1 MPAALPLLDHG
12 GQARCGRQLTADHLV
27 GGPDQAT
34 GELCPRPAPGF
45 TFGTQH
51 RTEILGHRV
60 HQSARGGASRYGDLA
75 LTLLEDGPDELRAA
89 LQKQAE
95 IEEEAAAVL
104 TLGHRD
110 EHTLT
115 ASCPSYEKPAT

>member
-1 MPAALPLLDHG
+1 VHAETIEDL
-12 GQARCGRQLTADHLV
+12 Q
-27 GGPDQAT
+27 
-34 GELCPRPAPGF
+34 EKWPGWKIW
-45 TFGTQH
+45 
-51 RTEILGHRV
+51 RTETMWNATR
-60 HQSARGGASRYGDLA
+60 RGPLPRAPQGSPSRYGDLA
-75 LTLLEDGPDELRAA
+75 LTLLEDGPDELRTA

-104 TLGHRD
+104 ALGHRD